1 MTYARRRKGAYHLES
16 LMRAHASGFLPK
28 GTEDQEMLSSR
39 PDTAHCGR
47 PDRAEAA

>member
-28 GTEDQEMLSSR
+28 GTEDQKMLSSR
-39 PDTAHCGR
+39 TLFIHSISNSCIC
-47 PDRAEAA
+47 